1 MLKNVTFNQEP
12 SDTQLKAQSKAQLAA
27 CGLRDSAL
35 ANPFP
40 EHIGGGKLSAF

>member
-1 MLKNVTFNQEP
+1 MLKNVTFKQEP

-27 CGLRDSAL
+27 CGLGDAAL

-40 EHIGGGKLSAF
+40 EHTGRGKP

>member
-1 MLKNVTFNQEP
+1 MLKNVTFKREP

-27 CGLRDSAL
+27 CGLGGNTAL

-40 EHIGGGKLSAF
+40 EHIEGGKL